1 MQFKKIALF
10 YDIYSRKTQFIKP
23 RFGRKN
29 LALLDNFIIHYDLI
43 YYMNQFNECDWL
55 IYQFESWVRV
65 LSLSEFLN
73 RIFILF

>member
-23 RFGRKN
+23 RFGRKKPSS
-29 LALLDNFIIHYDLI
+29 LLDNFIIHYDLI

-55 IYQFESWVRV
+55 IYQFETCAF
-65 LSLSEFLN
+65 LSDFLN